1 VRKYGVGTSVPS
13 KGYKSGT
20 KVPLPEE
27 MENGAGVLT
36 PSNGVKTLVSS
47 DNDNGTNVPAP
58 EKNPNGTEVPAPAK
72 NLNRTEAPPDDGAEV
87 PSPRRFLPHID
98 MIGYYQFVTFRTYES
113 LDDFIKKIRSEKISS
128 SLREYKIDQYI
139 DHSPKGRYLNDEVLD
154 YLYNYF
160 LDKDKELY
168 ELIAFSI
175 MPNHVHML
183 FKQNTELSKTMKQI
197 KGATAFGINK
207 IMHRKGIFWEEN
219 YYDRVIRDE
228 MHFSQVY
235 DYIAYN
241 AAKVGLDDARE
252 RFYGIYE

>member
-1 VRKYGVGTSVPS
+1 MTKTGVGTLVLS
-13 KGYKSGT
+13 KGYKNGT
-20 KVPLPEE
+20 KVPTPKE
-27 MENGAGVLT
+27 MENGGGVLT
-36 PSNGVKTLVSS
+36 PLNGVETLASS
-47 DNDNGTNVPAP
+47 DNDNGTEVPTP
-58 EKNPNGTEVPAPAK
+58 GKSLNGTEVPAPK
-72 NLNRTEAPPDDGAEV
+72 
-87 PSPRRFLPHID
+87 RRFLPHID

-113 LDDFIKKIRSEKISS
+113 LDDFVKKIRGEKISS
-128 SLREYKIDQYI
+128 SLQEYKIDRYI

-175 MPNHVHML
+175 MPNHVHIL
-183 FKQNTELSKTMKQI
+183 FKQNTELSKIMKQI
-197 KGATAFGINK
+197 KGVTAFGINK
-207 IMHRKGIFWEEN
+207 ILHRKGIFWEEN

-228 MHFSQVY
+228 AHFSQVY

-241 AAKVGLDDARE
+241 AVKAGLDDAKE